1 MQAVCRAVATD
12 VGGDKMFNQFGM
24 KTLMA
29 VSLCIAA
36 GLTVQAHAVPIT
48 YNVNIGSSP
57 DTVTGT
63 ITTDGNTGNLSP
75 SDFVSWDITI
85 KDGTSTFELTQ
96 ANSTYDWFGPV
107 GSPKTY
113 DAITA
118 TATSLYEDFNPADGE
133 GNESS
138 VGLGSDSPDIISLI
152 GSVLGSDQSKN
163 GFTLYYPATSNLNK
177 DFFID
182 EPAALVGIGTAAT
195 PLPAALPLFAG
206 GLGMIGLFAGRRK
219 RKALLLREQVKRLS
233 PWAGESGPFFF

>member
-1 MQAVCRAVATD
+1 MQTY
-12 VGGDKMFNQFGM
+12 
-24 KTLMA
+24 
-29 VSLCIAA
+29 AA
-36 GLTVQAHAVPIT
+36 PIT

-63 ITTDGNTGNLSP
+63 ITTDGNTGNLLP

-133 GNESS
+133 GNESG
-138 VGLGSDSPDIISLI
+138 VELGSDSLTPGISLNAYVY
-152 GSVLGSDQSKN
+152 GSNQSIN
-163 GFTLYYPATSNLNK
+163 GFTLYYPASSNTQ

-182 EPAALVGIGTAAT
+182 EPAELVALGTAAT

-206 GLGMIGLFAGRRK
+206 GLGMVGLLAGHRK
-219 RKALLLREQVKRLS
+219 RKAL
-233 PWAGESGPFFF
+233 PAA